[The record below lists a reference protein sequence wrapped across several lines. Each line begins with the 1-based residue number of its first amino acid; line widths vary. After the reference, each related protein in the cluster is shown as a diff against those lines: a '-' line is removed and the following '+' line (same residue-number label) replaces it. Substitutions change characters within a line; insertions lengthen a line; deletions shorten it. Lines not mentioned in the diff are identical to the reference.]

1 MLHEIYLD
9 LPVIGDLLEII
20 SVTSVISV
28 FQTFSSHR
36 LCGDS
41 FSIMAGVLRSQT
53 GAKIDAGLA
62 KRIM

>member
-36 LCGDS
+36 LTVS
-41 FSIMAGVLRSQT
+41 VVIPSQ
-53 GAKIDAGLA
+53 
-62 KRIM
+62 